1 MKKQRVIQIIRE
13 EIEKVVNEDKV
24 TSTFNDILNND
35 LVDDRREYDIE
46 DLEST
51 YQLSNEDAKNLY
63 IKIQKHIR
71 EDYKPSLRGYNVID
85 KSSGEIIDSNL
96 PKHMALALAAKKNGW
111 MIQSTDQ
118 LAEDE
123 EINEMATFYKTKGD
137 KGAAK
142 AALKKAKEKYKVGT
156 ALYNTLDTLE
166 KKGEIDYKALSK
178 ETGKDVASY
187 NNPKSRGVLEKD
199 LADFIEFEVGK
210 RGRKADPNKPAK
222 VKKEKGEKVS
232 GKKKD
237 QDMGY
242 STIDKTIT
250 TTKDTSTSD
259 IKKAEKKI
267 KAKAKRDSVPKIKKG
282 TTGDK
287 DALDLLDD
295 HKAEMQK
302 VAKEFKAAKEEGD
315 KTKSDS
321 LTSKLKDMTT
331 KRKELQKAYE
341 DSASDEGKDD
351 ELSNKD

>member
-1 MKKQRVIQIIRE
+1 MKKNRIIQIIHE
-13 EIEKVVNEDKV
+13 EIEKITNEDY
-24 TSTFNDILNND
+24 
-35 LVDDRREYDIE
+35 R
-46 DLEST
+46 
-51 YQLSNEDAKNLY
+51 
-63 IKIQKHIR
+63 
-71 EDYKPSLRGYNVID
+71 PSHRGYDVID
-85 KSSGEIIDSNL
+85 KNSQEIIDSNL

-111 MIQSTDQ
+111 MIQATDQ
-118 LAEDE
+118 LANDEPINEE
-123 EINEMATFYKTKGD
+123 EINEMATFYKVKGN

-142 AALKKAKEKYKVGT
+142 AALKKAKAKYREGT

-222 VKKEKGEKVS
+222 TKPAKTKKEKGEKAS
-232 GKKKD
+232 DKKKD
-237 QDMGY
+237 QDIGY

-250 TTKDTSTSD
+250 TTKDTSASD

-267 KAKAKRDSVPKIKKG
+267 KAKAKRDSVPKIQKGKK
-282 TTGDK
+282 GDK

-321 LTSKLKDMTT
+321 LISKLKDMTA

>member
-63 IKIQKHIR
+63 IKIQKHIG
-71 EDYKPSLRGYNVID
+71 EDDL
-85 KSSGEIIDSNL
+85 
-96 PKHMALALAAKKNGW
+96 
-111 MIQSTDQ
+111 
-118 LAEDE
+118 
-123 EINEMATFYKTKGD
+123 NEMATFYKTKGD

-250 TTKDTSTSD
+250 TTKDTSASD

>member
-1 MKKQRVIQIIRE
+1 MKKTRVIQIIRE
-13 EIEKVVNEDKV
+13 EIEKVTN
-24 TSTFNDILNND
+24 
-35 LVDDRREYDIE
+35 
-46 DLEST
+46 
-51 YQLSNEDAKNLY
+51 
-63 IKIQKHIR
+63 

-187 NNPKSRGVLEKD
+187 NNPKSIGVLEKD

-210 RGRKADPNKPAK
+210 RGRKADPNAPKK
-222 VKKEKGEKVS
+222 VKSAKKEKQAPK
-232 GKKKD
+232 KNKKD
-237 QDMGY
+237 EKSEISY
-242 STIDKTIT
+242 STSSGTMT
-250 TTKDTSTSD
+250 TTKDATD
-259 IKKAEKKI
+259 KEIKKATKAIIKSKTPRKLKSGGDTDI
-267 KAKAKRDSVPKIKKG
+267 KSKLDTLITDMKAKAKEYKESEGAEREKI
-282 TTGDK
+282 T
-287 DALDLLDD
+287 
-295 HKAEMQK
+295 
-302 VAKEFKAAKEEGD
+302 
-315 KTKSDS
+315 
-321 LTSKLKDMTT
+321 
-331 KRKELQKAYE
+331 KELKKMTAEKTQLMDKYD
-341 DSASDEGKDD
+341 DSISDMDKNQ
-351 ELSNKD
+351 ELN

>member
-1 MKKQRVIQIIRE
+1 MKKTRIIQIIRE
-13 EIEKVVNEDKV
+13 EIEKVTN
-24 TSTFNDILNND
+24 
-35 LVDDRREYDIE
+35 
-46 DLEST
+46 
-51 YQLSNEDAKNLY
+51 
-63 IKIQKHIR
+63 

-210 RGRKADPNKPAK
+210 RGRKVDPETAKKKAAKAAVKAEKSGKANKESGVDFSVLDNSVSSTKDSSKKDIAKGIKKVVDKAKRGAK
-222 VKKEKGEKVS
+222 VKLGKGVR
-232 GKKKD
+232 
-237 QDMGY
+237 
-242 STIDKTIT
+242 
-250 TTKDTSTSD
+250 
-259 IKKAEKKI
+259 A
-267 KAKAKRDSVPKIKKG
+267 
-282 TTGDK
+282 DK
-287 DALDLLDD
+287 DSLELLDA

-302 VAKEFKAAKEEGD
+302 VAKEYKAAKESGD
-315 KTKSDS
+315 DAKAKM
-321 LTSKLKDMTT
+321 LTSQLKDMTA
-331 KRKELQKAYE
+331 KRKELQKDHE
-341 DSASDEGKDD
+341 EISAGIGRDD
-351 ELSNKD
+351 ELQAKD

>member
-1 MKKQRVIQIIRE
+1 MKKTRVIQIIRE
-13 EIEKVVNEDKV
+13 EIEKVTN
-24 TSTFNDILNND
+24 
-35 LVDDRREYDIE
+35 
-46 DLEST
+46 
-51 YQLSNEDAKNLY
+51 
-63 IKIQKHIR
+63 

-96 PKHMALALAAKKNGW
+96 PKHMALALAAKKNRW

-210 RGRKADPNKPAK
+210 RGRKADPNAPKK
-222 VKKEKGEKVS
+222 VKSAKKEKQAPK
-232 GKKKD
+232 KNKKD
-237 QDMGY
+237 EKSEISY
-242 STIDKTIT
+242 STSSGTMT
-250 TTKDTSTSD
+250 TTKDATD
-259 IKKAEKKI
+259 KEIKKATKAIIKSKTPRKLKSGGDTDI
-267 KAKAKRDSVPKIKKG
+267 KSKLDTLITDMKAKAKEYKESEGAEREKI
-282 TTGDK
+282 T
-287 DALDLLDD
+287 
-295 HKAEMQK
+295 
-302 VAKEFKAAKEEGD
+302 
-315 KTKSDS
+315 
-321 LTSKLKDMTT
+321 
-331 KRKELQKAYE
+331 KELKKMTAEKTQLMDKYD
-341 DSASDEGKDD
+341 DSISDMDKNQ
-351 ELSNKD
+351 ELN